1 MKNMNKISKLKCM
14 LKGKISCLLAPVK
27 WLDCSCELF
36 AMVVSG
42 AGDAVLTPSDSAAL
56 SIVMVISD
64 HPSPV
69 SPLSCP
75 CTGCVS
81 QSEASVRRQ

>member
-1 MKNMNKISKLKCM
+1 M

-36 AMVVSG
+36 ALVVSG

-56 SIVMVISD
+56 SSD
-64 HPSPV
+64 
-69 SPLSCP
+69 
-75 CTGCVS
+75 GD
-81 QSEASVRRQ
+81 Q